1 MSEKICKVRNC
12 SMGNFILTFE
22 EIEKGKKFELKPNGT
37 IAIDSDELNYLTN
50 ECPNA
55 FKMGYLE
62 IIDLDKVTLATDILN
77 PIVDENILTDDIDVL
92 DIYAKEKGGDL

>member
-1 MSEKICKVRNC
+1 MKEKLIKLV
-12 SMGNFILTFE
+12 GNRLEDLNVFIDDVYE
-22 EIEKGKKFELKPNGT
+22 EKKGNIKTLY
-37 IAIDSDELNYLTN
+37 IVLDSD
-50 ECPNA
+50 
-55 FKMGYLE
+55 E

>member
-1 MSEKICKVRNC
+1 MKEKLIKLV
-12 SMGNFILTFE
+12 GNRLDDLNVFIDDVYE
-22 EIEKGKKFELKPNGT
+22 EKKGNIKTLY
-37 IAIDSDELNYLTN
+37 IVLDSD
-50 ECPNA
+50 
-55 FKMGYLE
+55 E